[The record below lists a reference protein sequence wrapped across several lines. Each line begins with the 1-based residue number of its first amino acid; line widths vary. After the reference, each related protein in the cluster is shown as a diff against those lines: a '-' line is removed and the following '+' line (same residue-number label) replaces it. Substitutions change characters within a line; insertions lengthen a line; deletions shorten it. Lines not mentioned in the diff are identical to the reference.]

1 MRESPYVGV
10 ALHAFIQVSDMTC
23 STCGER
29 LAVTDSR
36 CPVCGAAVTLPSSSA
51 PPLSVRRCP
60 RCRYVGEGVGYFR
73 RPGHLLLLACVS
85 LFTYGIGGLC
95 YWFVRRRRTVCPNCG
110 FSWEGPGQSTLPPPM
125 GQGMQA
131 PERVPEP
138 PLPPGGL
145 NRRVL
150 GIAMVLVAAFPIVAG
165 IVEYEVAAVA
175 VGGVLGAVG
184 TGTYFWGWRALQD
197 RRVALTNALERRVLQ
212 LATHHGGTLM
222 VTEVAAE
229 LDLSLPAA
237 ERVLTGMDDGFRVR
251 SDVTDEG
258 ILLFEFPEVRHRQ
271 RLASPEA
278 PPRPSTQDS

>member
-1 MRESPYVGV
+1 
-10 ALHAFIQVSDMTC
+10 MTC

-73 RPGHLLLLACVS
+73 RPGHLLLLACAS
-85 LFTYGIGGLC
+85 LLTLGFGGFGGLV
-95 YWFVRRRRTVCPNCG
+95 YWFVRRRHTVCPNCG
-110 FSWEGPGQSTLPPPM
+110 FAWEGRGWSPMPPRM
-125 GQGMQA
+125 GQGTQVHEQA
-131 PERVPEP
+131 SEAS
-138 PLPPGGL
+138 LPPGGL

-150 GIAMVLVAAFPIVAG
+150 GIAMVLLAAFAIVMGIVNFGTTTVAA
-165 IVEYEVAAVA
+165 
-175 VGGVLGAVG
+175 GGVLGAVG
-184 TGTYFWGWRALQD
+184 TGTFFWGWRALQD